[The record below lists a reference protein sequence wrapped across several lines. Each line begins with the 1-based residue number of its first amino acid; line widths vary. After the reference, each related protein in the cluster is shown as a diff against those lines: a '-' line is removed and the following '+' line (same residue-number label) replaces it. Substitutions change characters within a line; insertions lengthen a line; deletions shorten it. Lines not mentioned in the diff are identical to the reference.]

1 MDQGL
6 ADGILPTKEGGEYL
20 YNTFLQNCILSTKE
34 KIHDPIK
41 CQEKALFENSGKKV
55 TVKKNGKEEIEAN
68 REIIGT
74 LLALNFEKLINFETA
89 LQYSLCPVPLSLAHP
104 DGARCKM
111 TKSALMKVV
120 KSYKTSTEK
129 DK

>member
-1 MDQGL
+1 MEFYQL
-6 ADGILPTKEGGEYL
+6 KNEEKTYTTHFFKTIYYL
-20 YNTFLQNCILSTKE
+20 LK
-34 KIHDPIK
+34 KINDPIK
-41 CQEKALFENSGKKV
+41 CQEKALFKNSGKKV
-55 TVKKNGKEEIEAN
+55 TVKKNGKDEIEAN

-89 LQYSLCPVPLSLAHP
+89 LQYSLCPIPLSLAHP
-104 DGARCKM
+104 HGTRCKM